1 MINYNQKRILVTGG
15 AGFLGSHLC
24 DSLLNK
30 GHNVICV
37 DNFYTGQKSNIL
49 HLIENQNFEL
59 IRHDITFPLYLE
71 IDEIYNLIGKN
82 IEAKDMEYRVLAILA
97 FLEHQKGNKEL
108 AKEYLSRAKN
118 NGFSRGSFQ
127 SNITNKDLREKTIKG
142 LLENDSLE

>member
-1 MINYNQKRILVTGG
+1 MINYNQNRILVTGG

-71 IDEIYNLIGKN
+71 IDEIYNLACPASPIHYQYDPVQTIKTAVHG
-82 IEAKDMEYRVLAILA
+82 AINML
-97 FLEHQKGNKEL
+97 GL
-108 AKEYLSRAKN
+108 AKRTGAII
-118 NGFSRGSFQ
+118 FQ
-127 SNITNKDLREKTIKG
+127 A
-142 LLENDSLE
+142 SLHYMET